1 MALVTSRGASS
12 SGFSHRSKNFDVF
25 LSFKSED
32 TRLGFTSHLYNA
44 LCQQGI
50 HTFINNNV
58 LMGEQISTELFKTIE
73 SSMISIIV
81 FSENYAFSTR
91 CLDELVK
98 ILECKKNDQLLRPV
112 FYNVDPSEIRNQK
125 GKFGEALAKHEE
137 KFKDAEK
144 VQRWRNALYE
154 VANISG
160 WHYKHNCTEFE
171 FIQGIVE
178 EVSNSK
184 LNRMPLFVAKYPVGI
199 NSRADAIELLLDIES
214 NDVRMVGIYGL
225 GGVGKTTI
233 AKAIFNRI
241 FCLFDGR
248 SFLENIREKSVTNE
262 GIIQLQETL
271 LFDILGNKNLK
282 VGNISR
288 GINMINESLCGKR
301 VLIVLDGVDEL
312 DQIEKLLGRCDWFAS
327 GSRIIIT
334 TRDKHLLATLN
345 GLSTYE
351 VKGLNEHEA
360 FELFNQY
367 AFKRNEPKEDYLEL
381 ANQVIRNAKGL
392 PLALTIMGADLYGR
406 KKPEWKN
413 TLIKYENFPNK
424 DIQKILKISYEG
436 LDETEKDIFL
446 DIACF
451 FNGHYMDYV
460 VDILETCD
468 LYPVCG
474 IPKLIDKCLVTI
486 DQYNKLSMHDLLQQ
500 MGREVVRQ
508 ESPRMPKER
517 SRLWFYKDGL
527 DLLIENKGSN
537 KIQGIMLC
545 SPKPIK
551 VQLKE
556 QFLKMKNLRL
566 LIIRNLHSSGH
577 LEYLPNELRFL
588 DWPGYPFSSL
598 PTNFFPKKLVALN
611 MSGSRLEK
619 KIQTVEVH
627 DSVGYLQ
634 KLEVWELSNCTKLRI
649 LPSCLMMK
657 SLASLTLTGCSSLKK
672 FPDISQEMKCLGMLA
687 LHSTGICE
695 FPSSFG
701 NLIGLKSLLLGNH
714 LVHLPSSIYKLQ
726 HIERLSLYGDVIFPK
741 DVENDIQPP
750 CNSYEDFPKYVFPS
764 LNYLSLNF
772 FKIRSEIDFILTSF
786 CPSSLESL
794 YITDS
799 NVVTLPKFFGK
810 FERLQMLFI
819 ERCNELREIPRLPQ
833 SIIKVFTSNCH
844 SLNSQSSSKLFLQF
858 GEILGLPPNISC
870 LGVRSDI
877 SMDPQLSRRIS
888 QRDDEY
894 EIILPGHDIPNWFNH
909 QSVGKSISFWIGP
922 EFPTFGLCLAFGME
936 DDYSDYCYRVDISI
950 NGSRRTFKRG
960 ILFKNSFDHLWFFCR
975 PQSSLQKQ
983 FQDIKLG
990 YRNQVEL
997 SCEIFFPPFAPRK
1010 STPFVKRMGVHVEC
1024 KCSPPP
1030 QNSNIF
1036 HDNIEEVQPR
1046 GYRISKRIVHQRLR
1060 LSHLRGPELK
1070 PVANVQRGCSPHTQQ
1085 DWAQCVQWIWTVR
1098 PGISEHLDQKFE
1110 LGNMSSFDSSSTIA
1124 DSGQYGNAE
1133 TKPYLKTKDK
1143 QVSEITAGKPTG
1155 ELERFNTIGRH
1166 ETMEH
1171 CRLIHTSIL
1180 RGGSSL
1186 MGEEKKRKKEKHQDG
1201 SSGGKKKKE
1210 RQKEAPVKEE
1220 RKKQGY
1226 FVPAS
1231 VLTSNTLVP
1240 CYYAHKRAA
1249 GIDNR

>member
-1 MALVTSRGASS
+1 MALITSRGASS
-12 SGFSHRSKNFDVF
+12 SAFTHQSKNFDVF
-25 LSFKSED
+25 LSFKGED

-44 LCQQGI
+44 LCEQGI
-50 HTFINNNV
+50 HTFINNNL

-73 SSMISIIV
+73 SSMISIII

-98 ILECKKNDQLLRPV
+98 ILQCKKNDQLVRPV
-112 FYNVDPSEIRNQK
+112 FYNVNPSEIRNQK

-184 LNRMPLFVAKYPVGI
+184 LYRMPLFVAKYPVGI
-199 NSRADAIELLLDIES
+199 NSRAKAIEILLDIES
-214 NDVRMVGIYGL
+214 NNVRMVGIYGL

-233 AKAIFNRI
+233 AKAIYNRI
-241 FCLFDGR
+241 FYLFDGR
-248 SFLENIREKSVTNE
+248 SFLENIREKSETNE

-271 LFDILGNKNLK
+271 IFDILGNKNLK
-282 VGNISR
+282 VGSISR

-301 VLIVLDGVDEL
+301 VLIILDGVDEL

-334 TRDKHLLATLN
+334 TRDKHLLATFGN

-392 PLALTIMGADLYGR
+392 PLALTIMGADLHGR

-413 TLIKYENFPNK
+413 SLYKYENFPNK
-424 DIQKILKISYEG
+424 DIQKILKISHEG
-436 LDETEKDIFL
+436 LDETERDIFL

-468 LYPVCG
+468 LYPVSG

-486 DQYNKLSMHDLLQQ
+486 DQYNKLSMQDLLQQ
-500 MGREVVRQ
+500 MGREIVRQ
-508 ESPRMPKER
+508 ESPRKPRKR

-545 SPKPIK
+545 SPKPMK
-551 VQLKE
+551 MQLKK

-598 PTNFFPKKLVALN
+598 PTNFCPKKLVALN

-619 KIQTVEVH
+619 KFKQIFSSETLKYVNFSWCKFIRKLPDLSKAPNIKELDLRYCTNLVEVH
-627 DSVGYLQ
+627 DSVGHLK

-672 FPDISQEMKCLGMLA
+672 FPDISQEMKCLGKLA
-687 LHSTGICE
+687 LHPTGICE

-714 LVHLPSSIYKLQ
+714 L
-726 HIERLSLYGDVIFPK
+726 
-741 DVENDIQPP
+741 
-750 CNSYEDFPKYVFPS
+750 
-764 LNYLSLNF
+764 
-772 FKIRSEIDFILTSF
+772 
-786 CPSSLESL
+786 
-794 YITDS
+794 
-799 NVVTLPKFFGK
+799 
-810 FERLQMLFI
+810 
-819 ERCNELREIPRLPQ
+819 
-833 SIIKVFTSNCH
+833 
-844 SLNSQSSSKLFLQF
+844 F
-858 GEILGLPPNISC
+858 GEILGLPPNIPC

-888 QRDDEY
+888 QGDDEH

-936 DDYSDYCYRVDISI
+936 DDCSDYCYRVDISI
-950 NGSRRTFKRG
+950 N
-960 ILFKNSFDHLWFFCR
+960 
-975 PQSSLQKQ
+975 
-983 FQDIKLG
+983 
-990 YRNQVEL
+990 
-997 SCEIFFPPFAPRK
+997 
-1010 STPFVKRMGVHVEC
+1010 
-1024 KCSPPP
+1024 
-1030 QNSNIF
+1030 
-1036 HDNIEEVQPR
+1036 
-1046 GYRISKRIVHQRLR
+1046 
-1060 LSHLRGPELK
+1060 
-1070 PVANVQRGCSPHTQQ
+1070 
-1085 DWAQCVQWIWTVR
+1085 
-1098 PGISEHLDQKFE
+1098 
-1110 LGNMSSFDSSSTIA
+1110 
-1124 DSGQYGNAE
+1124 E
-1133 TKPYLKTKDK
+1133 TNPYLKV
-1143 QVSEITAGKPTG
+1143 QQRAYI
-1155 ELERFNTIGRH
+1155 
-1166 ETMEH
+1166 
-1171 CRLIHTSIL
+1171 
-1180 RGGSSL
+1180 
-1186 MGEEKKRKKEKHQDG
+1186 KKENRNHSVIQYQSKMTIDQEDPARPAD
-1201 SSGGKKKKE
+1201 SSTD
-1210 RQKEAPVKEE
+1210 R
-1220 RKKQGY
+1220 
-1226 FVPAS
+1226 
-1231 VLTSNTLVP
+1231 
-1240 CYYAHKRAA
+1240 RA
-1249 GIDNR
+1249 

>member
-527 DLLIENKGSN
+527 DLLIENK
-537 KIQGIMLC
+537 I
-545 SPKPIK
+545 
-551 VQLKE
+551 
-556 QFLKMKNLRL
+556 
-566 LIIRNLHSSGH
+566 
-577 LEYLPNELRFL
+577 
-588 DWPGYPFSSL
+588 FSSETLKYVNFSWCKYIRKL
-598 PTNFFPKKLVALN
+598 PDLSKAPNIKELDLRYCTNL
-611 MSGSRLEK
+611 
-619 KIQTVEVH
+619 VEVH

-714 LVHLPSSIYKLQ
+714 L
-726 HIERLSLYGDVIFPK
+726 
-741 DVENDIQPP
+741 
-750 CNSYEDFPKYVFPS
+750 
-764 LNYLSLNF
+764 
-772 FKIRSEIDFILTSF
+772 
-786 CPSSLESL
+786 
-794 YITDS
+794 
-799 NVVTLPKFFGK
+799 
-810 FERLQMLFI
+810 
-819 ERCNELREIPRLPQ
+819 
-833 SIIKVFTSNCH
+833 
-844 SLNSQSSSKLFLQF
+844 F

-1060 LSHLRGPELK
+1060 L
-1070 PVANVQRGCSPHTQQ
+1070 
-1085 DWAQCVQWIWTVR
+1085 
-1098 PGISEHLDQKFE
+1098 
-1110 LGNMSSFDSSSTIA
+1110 FDSSSTIA

-1133 TKPYLKTKDK
+1133 TKPYLKVQQRAYINREDRNHSVTQYQSKMTID
-1143 QVSEITAGKPTG
+1143 QEDPT
-1155 ELERFNTIGRH
+1155 
-1166 ETMEH
+1166 
-1171 CRLIHTSIL
+1171 RLAD
-1180 RGGSSL
+1180 SSTD
-1186 MGEEKKRKKEKHQDG
+1186 R
-1201 SSGGKKKKE
+1201 
-1210 RQKEAPVKEE
+1210 
-1220 RKKQGY
+1220 
-1226 FVPAS
+1226 
-1231 VLTSNTLVP
+1231 
-1240 CYYAHKRAA
+1240 RA
-1249 GIDNR
+1249 

>member
-12 SGFSHRSKNFDVF
+12 SAFTHQSKNFDVF
-25 LSFKSED
+25 LSFKGED

-50 HTFINNNV
+50 HTFINNNL

-81 FSENYAFSTR
+81 FSENYAFSTQ

-98 ILECKKNDQLLRPV
+98 ILECKKNDQLVRPV
-112 FYNVDPSEIRNQK
+112 FYNVDPSEIRKQK

-137 KFKDAEK
+137 KFKDVEK

-184 LNRMPLFVAKYPVGI
+184 LYRMPLFVAKYPVGI
-199 NSRADAIELLLDIES
+199 NSRAEAIELLLDIES
-214 NDVRMVGIYGL
+214 IDVHMVGIYGL

-233 AKAIFNRI
+233 AKAIYNRI
-241 FCLFDGR
+241 FYLFDGR
-248 SFLENIREKSVTNE
+248 SFLENIREKSKTDE

-282 VGNISR
+282 VGSISR

-301 VLIVLDGVDEL
+301 VLVILDGVDEL
-312 DQIEKLLGRCDWFAS
+312 DQIENLLGRCDWFAS

-334 TRDKHLLATLN
+334 TRDRHLLDTFGN

-392 PLALTIMGADLYGR
+392 PLALTIMGADLHGR
-406 KKPEWKN
+406 KIPEWKN
-413 TLIKYENFPNK
+413 SLYKYENFPNK

-436 LDETEKDIFL
+436 LDETEMDIFL

-468 LYPVCG
+468 LYPVSG
-474 IPKLIDKCLVTI
+474 IPKLIDKCLLTI

-500 MGREVVRQ
+500 MGREIVRQ
-508 ESPRMPKER
+508 ESPRKPKKR

-527 DLLIENKGSN
+527 DLLIENE
-537 KIQGIMLC
+537 I
-545 SPKPIK
+545 
-551 VQLKE
+551 
-556 QFLKMKNLRL
+556 
-566 LIIRNLHSSGH
+566 
-577 LEYLPNELRFL
+577 
-588 DWPGYPFSSL
+588 FSSETLKYVNFSWCKYIRKL
-598 PTNFFPKKLVALN
+598 PDLSKAPNIKELDLRYCTNL
-611 MSGSRLEK
+611 
-619 KIQTVEVH
+619 IEVH
-627 DSVGYLQ
+627 DSVGHLE

-672 FPDISQEMKCLGMLA
+672 FPDISQEMKCLGKLA
-687 LHSTGICE
+687 LHSSGICE

-714 LVHLPSSIYKLQ
+714 L
-726 HIERLSLYGDVIFPK
+726 
-741 DVENDIQPP
+741 
-750 CNSYEDFPKYVFPS
+750 
-764 LNYLSLNF
+764 
-772 FKIRSEIDFILTSF
+772 
-786 CPSSLESL
+786 
-794 YITDS
+794 
-799 NVVTLPKFFGK
+799 
-810 FERLQMLFI
+810 
-819 ERCNELREIPRLPQ
+819 
-833 SIIKVFTSNCH
+833 
-844 SLNSQSSSKLFLQF
+844 F

-888 QRDDEY
+888 QGDDEY

-909 QSVGKSISFWIGP
+909 QSVEKSISFWIGP

-950 NGSRRTFKRG
+950 N
-960 ILFKNSFDHLWFFCR
+960 
-975 PQSSLQKQ
+975 
-983 FQDIKLG
+983 
-990 YRNQVEL
+990 
-997 SCEIFFPPFAPRK
+997 
-1010 STPFVKRMGVHVEC
+1010 
-1024 KCSPPP
+1024 
-1030 QNSNIF
+1030 
-1036 HDNIEEVQPR
+1036 
-1046 GYRISKRIVHQRLR
+1046 
-1060 LSHLRGPELK
+1060 
-1070 PVANVQRGCSPHTQQ
+1070 
-1085 DWAQCVQWIWTVR
+1085 
-1098 PGISEHLDQKFE
+1098 
-1110 LGNMSSFDSSSTIA
+1110 
-1124 DSGQYGNAE
+1124 E
-1133 TKPYLKTKDK
+1133 TNPYLKVQQRAYINREDRNHLVTQYQSEMTIDQEDPARPADSSTDK
-1143 QVSEITAGKPTG
+1143 RP
-1155 ELERFNTIGRH
+1155 
-1166 ETMEH
+1166 
-1171 CRLIHTSIL
+1171 
-1180 RGGSSL
+1180 
-1186 MGEEKKRKKEKHQDG
+1186 
-1201 SSGGKKKKE
+1201 
-1210 RQKEAPVKEE
+1210 
-1220 RKKQGY
+1220 
-1226 FVPAS
+1226 
-1231 VLTSNTLVP
+1231 
-1240 CYYAHKRAA
+1240 
-1249 GIDNR
+1249 